1 MKHQTFFLVSLLGVL
16 LILQQVEGVLGNEAI
31 QSNDGSRFKIR
42 HPMIRHNGMSGVDGA
57 IRRTPRPRP
66 VRRP

>member
-1 MKHQTFFLVSLLGVL
+1 MYIMKFVLRFFVILHIDGFPHHFDYF
-16 LILQQVEGVLGNEAI
+16 LILL
-31 QSNDGSRFKIR
+31 DGSRFKIR